1 MVIDCKLDGSER
13 QGEKM
18 PKYIEELVSQQ
29 VRRSEIAHQKR
40 VELGEEPCTYSVIT
54 ISRGMGSGA
63 RIISQ
68 KLANELGWS
77 LWDKELLDA
86 MAEDA
91 DVSRK
96 LVEEFD
102 EHTRSEIHLFA
113 RAAFGDHEAGGFI
126 YARHLAH
133 TVAAISKLG
142 NAIILGRGANFLLP
156 HALNIRIDASEELR
170 IKNMM
175 TYEDLDREQAAAKIR
190 QSDKERE
197 HFAIQVF
204 GREKVES
211 FHYDLSIWM
220 DEFTNDDAVEIIK
233 VAMKAKCRSKQ

>member
-1 MVIDCKLDGSER
+1 
-13 QGEKM
+13 M

-40 VELGEEPCTYSVIT
+40 AESGEPCAYSVLT

-63 RIISQ
+63 RIIAQ
-68 KLANELGWS
+68 RLANDLGWS
-77 LWDKELLDA
+77 LWDKDLLDA
-86 MAEDA
+86 VAEDA
-91 DVSRK
+91 AVSRK
-96 LVEEFD
+96 IVEEFD
-102 EHTRSEIHLFA
+102 EHTKSEIELFA
-113 RAAFGDHEAGGFI
+113 RAALGDHEAGGFI
-126 YARHLAH
+126 YVRHLAH
-133 TVAAISKLG
+133 AVAAISKLG

-156 HALNIRIDASEELR
+156 HALNVRIDASEDLR

-175 TYEDLDREQAAAKIR
+175 TYEDLTHDQAAEKIR
-190 QSDKERE
+190 QSDRDRE
-197 HFAIQVF
+197 HFVIKAF

-233 VAMKAKCRSKQ
+233 VAMKAKCRSKK